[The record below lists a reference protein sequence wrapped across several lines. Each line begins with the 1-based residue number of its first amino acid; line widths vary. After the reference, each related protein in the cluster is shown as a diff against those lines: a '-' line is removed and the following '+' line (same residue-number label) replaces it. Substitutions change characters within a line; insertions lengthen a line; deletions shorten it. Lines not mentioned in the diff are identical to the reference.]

1 MNPHLTKADWK
12 TEDSEWKECDQMGK
26 FVSGG
31 PRDAHTGCSNSPGFG
46 SGMTWDPCNEKIY
59 TITDRGPNQNCGDI
73 DDDYKAGKVPN
84 RSPGVSSGKGF
95 PLEKFSPAMTE
106 IAIDGEKISIVNV
119 SPFHYNEKRNVTS
132 EGTKYEYKWATGR
145 GTKSDFV
152 KYDDDNKMGADDKS
166 STGDCKAVIPC
177 YDQGGLDT
185 EDVQPLGTYKGMEL
199 FIACDEYGKVIV
211 FDKAGKILVT
221 YVPKGQ
227 TTVITEAK
235 TGSPVSMRRKN
246 RGLES
251 IAVSGD
257 KTRAYTCMQSTM
269 DAAGASSK
277 VRKELGNGTDIRQSR
292 VIRCAILDITD
303 PLAARTLQEKYF
315 FASPINEYPP
325 ANKAQKDIK
334 VSAAYWLAEN
344 KVMVLERAKGLVRFH
359 EVDFDTG
366 GDLSTKTIY
375 VTLDSKFAA
384 IRNLE
389 GKTVCGKATC
399 SDACCPAGTCD
410 TAPKC
415 TENSATGEKK
425 MDGKNAPLAMKSTM
439 VFEMAGEADG
449 GKAMSGRSLETWEDR
464 KEVDN
469 VFGRGKGGEFGAG
482 MLWKL
487 EGFFLINEYH
497 MAVINDNDFGLEGNT
512 HVQVAVVQTK
522 TKMTLDKCQIK
533 PTCKAGVPDKC
544 SVSSA
549 NTLSAAFSSQLM
561 ASTLI
566 VLLASAVAHYMH

>member
-1 MNPHLTKADWK
+1 MQVGEGGVNPHLTKADWA

-106 IAIDGEKISIVNV
+106 IAIDGKKLSIVNV
-119 SPFHYNEKRNVTS
+119 SPFHYIEERNVTS

-166 STGDCKAVIPC
+166 STGDCKAVIPG

-185 EDVQPLGTYKGMEL
+185 EDVQPLGTYDGVEL

-227 TTVITEAK
+227 TTSDGKDPEDCGEEDEDDCAIISEDK
-235 TGSPVSMRRKN
+235 TGSPVKAALPASFSMRRKN

-257 KTRAYTCMQSTM
+257 KKRAYTCMQVCVSEDDTT
-269 DAAGASSK
+269 ARAS
-277 VRKELGNGTDIRQSR
+277 
-292 VIRCAILDITD
+292 
-303 PLAARTLQEKYF
+303 
-315 FASPINEYPP
+315 
-325 ANKAQKDIK
+325 
-334 VSAAYWLAEN
+334 
-344 KVMVLERAKGLVRFH
+344 LV
-359 EVDFDTG
+359 
-366 GDLSTKTIY
+366 
-375 VTLDSKFAA
+375 
-384 IRNLE
+384 
-389 GKTVCGKATC
+389 
-399 SDACCPAGTCD
+399 
-410 TAPKC
+410 
-415 TENSATGEKK
+415 
-425 MDGKNAPLAMKSTM
+425 
-439 VFEMAGEADG
+439 
-449 GKAMSGRSLETWEDR
+449 
-464 KEVDN
+464 
-469 VFGRGKGGEFGAG
+469 
-482 MLWKL
+482 
-487 EGFFLINEYH
+487 
-497 MAVINDNDFGLEGNT
+497 T
-512 HVQVAVVQTK
+512 HVQTRKATARMSFV
-522 TKMTLDKCQIK
+522 CQ
-533 PTCKAGVPDKC
+533 
-544 SVSSA
+544 SVH
-549 NTLSAAFSSQLM
+549 
-561 ASTLI
+561 
-566 VLLASAVAHYMH
+566 VYMHAYIPL